1 MVTFEEATDRA
12 AAKFAHWLATQAI
25 EQVQEEAA

>member
-1 MVTFEEATDRA
+1 MVTMEEATDKA

-25 EQVQEEAA
+25 ETSIEEAA